1 MVFNMFFGMLLN
13 NFKKKGGDNMITYST
28 LFEFCKLIVAIIS
41 LIFQIF
47 NHKKQPNR
55 VILFY
60 FIK

>member
-1 MVFNMFFGMLLN
+1 MVFNMLFGMLLN

-47 NHKKQPNR
+47 NHKKYPNR

>member
-1 MVFNMFFGMLLN
+1 MVFNMLFGMLLN

-47 NHKKQPNR
+47 NHKNNP
-55 VILFY
+55 IE
-60 FIK
+60 

>member
-1 MVFNMFFGMLLN
+1 MVTKNAVFMRSVAFRKRLN

-47 NHKKQPNR
+47 NHKK
-55 VILFY
+55 
-60 FIK
+60 

>member
-47 NHKKQPNR
+47 NHKKYHTR

>member
-1 MVFNMFFGMLLN
+1 MVFNMPFGMLLN

-47 NHKKQPNR
+47 NHKK
-55 VILFY
+55 
-60 FIK
+60 

>member
-47 NHKKQPNR
+47 NHKKYPNR
-55 VILFY
+55 VILF
-60 FIK
+60 

>member
-41 LIFQIF
+41 LIS
-47 NHKKQPNR
+47 R
-55 VILFY
+55 SLT
-60 FIK
+60 IKITQ